1 MEKPVTVPPT
11 IHLALS
17 PRAAQLVRDAV
28 NYERWADVVT
38 VAPDELDIFRAVTA
52 ELDTQL
58 GALAPAT
65 PVAQQIAA
73 QMAAAGAAAVLES
86 TKERTA
92 A

>member
-28 NYERWADVVT
+28 NYERWADIVT

-52 ELDTQL
+52 DLDTQL

-65 PVAQQIAA
+65 PVAQIAA